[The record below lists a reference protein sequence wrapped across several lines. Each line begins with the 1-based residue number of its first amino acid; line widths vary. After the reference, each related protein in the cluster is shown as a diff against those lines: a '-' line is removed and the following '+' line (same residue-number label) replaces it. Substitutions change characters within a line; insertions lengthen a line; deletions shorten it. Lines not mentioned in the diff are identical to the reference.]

1 MTFLYNRINYGIS
14 IEILMLYFLVSP
26 SDSFPITEIGENKV
40 LQNVFWHLIPYSL
53 VAPQSH
59 EMAGLPGW

>member
-14 IEILMLYFLVSP
+14 IEISMLFLVSP

-40 LQNVFWHLIPYSL
+40 LQNVF
-53 VAPQSH
+53 
-59 EMAGLPGW
+59 